1 MKISDAIEGAKYVV
15 DPHGNKT
22 EIVIPLETWKKLLA
36 SWKKLLGLL
45 EDEEDRAIM
54 KEWLENRSAGQAKS
68 ISLEELEREL
78 ASDGLSR

>member
-22 EIVIPLETWKKLLA
+22 EIVIPMETWKKLLA

-54 KEWLENRSAGQAKS
+54 KEWLRKRSAGQVNS

-78 ASDGLSR
+78 APDGLSR